1 MRLSELIAG
10 FPVRRVWPPP
20 AGSAE
25 AAQADPVVTGV
36 EVDSRRVD
44 PGFVFVAV
52 AGERQ
57 DARSFARAAA
67 EAGAAAVVAA
77 PGEVPEGWDEVRSA
91 AAPEAAAVPWLETD
105 DPRALAGPL
114 AARAFGHPEREL
126 TMAAV
131 TGTNGKSTVA
141 ALMAGVLEAA
151 GRPTAI
157 FGTLGYR
164 FREEGVKG
172 DRTTPEAPETLHM
185 LRRWRDHGAEAASME
200 ASSHALA
207 LHRLDGLAFDA
218 AVFTNLTQDHFDY
231 HRDFE
236 GYYRAKR
243 HLFDLLKPTGRAVVN
258 LDDPYGRR
266 LVAELGAQ
274 LGDRL
279 LTFGRGGRVQAW
291 DAALSEAGI
300 RGVIETPRGSY
311 AFHSRLLGRFNLE
324 NLLATAAA
332 AEALELPAAAVREG
346 FARTGPVPGRLEPV
360 ERGQPFPVYI
370 DYAHSPGALEAVL
383 RSVAEFSGRRIIVVF
398 GAGGDR
404 DRGKREPM
412 GRIAGQLAELPIL
425 SSDNP
430 RGEDPLAI
438 IQMVEEGV
446 KAAGNPEYRIVPDRR
461 EAIRRAIAVAGPE
474 HAVVITGKGH
484 EEVQEVGGQ
493 KIPFSDRE
501 ELERALEERFGATAP
516 R

>member
-1 MRLSELIAG
+1 MNLSDLIAG
-10 FPVRRVWPPP
+10 FPVRQVF
-20 AGSAE
+20 G
-25 AAQADPVVTGV
+25 ADLDPEVRGV
-36 EVDSRRVD
+36 EMDTRRID
-44 PGFVFVAV
+44 PGYLFVAV
-52 AGERQ
+52 RGERL
-57 DARSFARAAA
+57 DARTLAREAV
-67 EAGAAAVVAA
+67 EAGAVAVLAA
-77 PGEVPEGWDEVRSA
+77 PGGAPEGWGEGPPSDR
-91 AAPEAAAVPWLETD
+91 VPWLEAD

-114 AARAFGHPEREL
+114 AARAFGHPECEL
-126 TMAAV
+126 VMAAV
-131 TGTNGKSTVA
+131 TGTNGKSTVT
-141 ALMAGVLEAA
+141 ALMATVLEAA
-151 GRPTAI
+151 GHPTAC

-164 FREEGVKG
+164 FRDEGIKG
-172 DRTTPEAPETLHM
+172 DRTTPEAPETLHL

-207 LHRLDGLAFDA
+207 LGRLDGLAFDV

-236 GYYRAKR
+236 GYYAAKR
-243 HLFDLLKPTGRAVVN
+243 HLFDLLKSEGRAVVN
-258 LDDPYGRR
+258 VDDPYGKR
-266 LVAELGAQ
+266 LAEELGST
-274 LGDRL
+274 LGAEPGERL
-279 LTFGRGGRVQAW
+279 LTYGRGARVQAW
-291 DAALSEAGI
+291 DAALSESGI

-311 AFHSRLLGRFNLE
+311 AFHTRLLGRYNLE
-324 NLLATAAA
+324 NVLATAAA
-332 AEALELPAAAVREG
+332 AEALGISHDAVRDG
-346 FARTGPVPGRLEPV
+346 LARAECVPGRLEPV
-360 ERGQPFPVYI
+360 ERGQPFPVYV

-404 DRGKREPM
+404 DRAKREPM
-412 GRIAGQLAELPIL
+412 GRIAGELADLPIL

-438 IQMVEEGV
+438 IRMVEEGV

-484 EEVQEVGGQ
+484 EEVQEIGGQ
-493 KIPFSDRE
+493 KLPFSDRDE
-501 ELERALEERFGATAP
+501 VERALEERFGAAAP

>member
-1 MRLSELIAG
+1 MRLSELLAG
-10 FPVRRVWPPP
+10 FPIRRVWPSE
-20 AGSAE
+20 SAP
-25 AAQADPVVTGV
+25 DPEVSGV
-36 EVDSRRVD
+36 EMDTRRID
-44 PGFVFVAV
+44 PGFLFVAV
-52 AGERQ
+52 RGERI
-57 DARSFARAAA
+57 DARTLARQAV
-67 EAGAAAVVAA
+67 EAGAVAVLAA
-77 PGEVPEGWDEVRSA
+77 PGGAPEGWAETPRSGG
-91 AAPEAAAVPWLETD
+91 VPWFEAD

-131 TGTNGKSTVA
+131 TGTNGKSTVTT
-141 ALMAGVLEAA
+141 LMAAVLEAA
-151 GRPTAI
+151 GRPTAC

-164 FREEGVKG
+164 FRDEGVKG
-172 DRTTPEAPETLHM
+172 DRTTPEAPEVLHM
-185 LRRWRDHGAEAASME
+185 LRRWRDRGAVAASME

-207 LHRLDGLAFDA
+207 LHRLEGLGFDV

-236 GYYRAKR
+236 GYFAAKR
-243 HLFDLLKPTGRAVVN
+243 HLFDLLKPAGKAAVN
-258 LDDPYGRR
+258 IDDAYGRR
-266 LVAELGAQ
+266 LAEELAGT
-274 LGDRL
+274 LSEERL
-279 LTFGRGGRVQAW
+279 ITFGRGAGVQAW
-291 DAALSEAGI
+291 DPALSESGI

-311 AFHSRLLGRFNLE
+311 AFHTRLLGRYNLE

-332 AEALELPAAAVREG
+332 AEALGLPHDAVKEG
-346 FARTGPVPGRLEPV
+346 LARSDYVPGRLEPV
-360 ERGQPFPVYI
+360 YRGQPFPVYV

-383 RSVAEFSGRRIIVVF
+383 RSVTEFSGRRLIVVF

-404 DRGKREPM
+404 DRAKREPM
-412 GRIAGQLAELPIL
+412 GRIAGELADLPIL

-438 IQMVEEGV
+438 IRMVEEGV

-493 KIPFSDRE
+493 KLPFSDRDE
-501 ELERALEERFGATAP
+501 IERALEERFGAAA
-516 R
+516 RR